1 MILSLS
7 PVQGVALS
15 DSPFTIGGMSGEI
28 TTTASLDYE
37 SRSSYTIIIRAAD
50 NGIPQKLVKAMS
62 NSCDVDSLSLS
73 LSLSQFTLS
82 PSSSSSSQSTGT
94 VLITLTDVNDNY
106 PIFSLATY
114 SHSVPEAPVGSNG
127 ISILTISA
135 SDNDGTSPNN
145 YVTYNITGGNIADT
159 FEINSTTV
167 S

>member
-82 PSSSSSSQSTGT
+82 PSSSSSQSTGT